1 MCYNVYRRNKKSVL
15 LGDCGGVVDYM
26 LFVI

>member
-1 MCYNVYRRNKKSVL
+1 MCYNVYRRNKKSVS
-15 LGDCGGVVDYM
+15 LGDCGGAVDHT